1 MTRSISI
8 PYNVAFPF
16 KKLIFFILM
25 IFIMIYAVSLQ
36 GYSHISYP
44 ITKTQQNISIDVKQW
59 TSDSTCWA
67 NNNDSSWI
75 IKNTL

>member
-1 MTRSISI
+1 
-8 PYNVAFPF
+8 
-16 KKLIFFILM
+16 M
-25 IFIMIYAVSLQ
+25 IFIMIYAISLQ

-59 TSDSTCWA
+59 TSDSACWA
-67 NNNDSSWI
+67 NDTSWI